1 MVHGRD
7 RAGKG
12 KRSSLMSSR
21 KPVNATRMRSF
32 SGKAKLGQNF
42 LRDPSA
48 ARRIVDGLGDLSQST
63 VLEIGPGR
71 GALTSLLA
79 ERAEKLIAV
88 EIDEVLARNLQLDF
102 AERKNVEIRRAN
114 ILQVS
119 IAELTGSSA
128 GRIKVVG
135 NIPYY
140 ITSDILLHLFAQ
152 HQHIDLIVIMV
163 QKEVAE
169 RLTAQPGTR
178 EYGLLTVTARLFA
191 DIEDLFTLPPAAF
204 SPPPQVYSSV
214 LRLRISPKSGE
225 LNVDVQQFLAFC
237 KLAFAHKRKT
247 LFNNLRRNYPE
258 SEIRKTLQSL
268 RLRQDIRA
276 EALRIEQLASI
287 HASLS

>member
-1 MVHGRD
+1 
-7 RAGKG
+7 
-12 KRSSLMSSR
+12 MSSR

-191 DIEDLFTLPPAAF
+191 DIEDLFTLAPAAF

>member
-1 MVHGRD
+1 
-7 RAGKG
+7 
-12 KRSSLMSSR
+12 MSSR

-79 ERAEKLIAV
+79 ERAEKLISV

-191 DIEDLFTLPPAAF
+191 DIEDLFTLAPAAF